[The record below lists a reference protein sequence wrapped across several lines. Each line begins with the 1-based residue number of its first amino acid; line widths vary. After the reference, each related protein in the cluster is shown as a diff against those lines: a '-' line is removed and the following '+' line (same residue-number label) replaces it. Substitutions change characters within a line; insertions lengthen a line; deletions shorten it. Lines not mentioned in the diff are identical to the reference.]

1 MNQKKELLLKSLSK
15 SIERLVEKREYV
27 PVSFSGGIDS
37 YIVAAL
43 VKKYSNPI
51 LYTIGNERS
60 KDLFYSK
67 IASESLECPLEI
79 IILSDEDIIKGI
91 QETIEIIRSDNS
103 LDVLIGSTF
112 YLIAKRIKQDNF
124 DICISGQGADEL
136 FFGYDKYRRA
146 LAKGENPTDLR
157 NRDVA
162 ELGDILSK
170 REYKI
175 FGSFDIRFLSPF
187 LDDEVKKIGIQ
198 IEREYNLKSSDDDL
212 RKHNLR
218 EIALELGGPPEII
231 NRKKKALQYGS
242 GILEDVRR
250 ISKEKGLAPSLNAY
264 LESIKKGIEYK

>member
-1 MNQKKELLLKSLSK
+1 MKKKELLLNSLSK
-15 SIERLVEKREYV
+15 SISELVKKREYV

-37 YIVAAL
+37 YITAAL

-51 LYTIGNERS
+51 LYTIGNDDS

-67 IASESLECPLEI
+67 IASKSLECPLEI
-79 IILSDEDIIKGI
+79 INLSDKDIINGI
-91 QETIEIIRSDNS
+91 EKTIEIIGVINS

-112 YLIAKRIKQDNF
+112 FLIAKRIKQDDF
-124 DICISGQGADEL
+124 DICLSGQGADEL
-136 FFGYDKYRRA
+136 FYGYDKYRRA
-146 LAKGENPTDLR
+146 LAKGDDPIDLR
-157 NRDVA
+157 DKDVA
-162 ELGDILSK
+162 ELEVILSK

-175 FGSFDIRFLSPF
+175 FDSFGIKFMSPF
-187 LDDEVKKIGIQ
+187 LDKEVKKIGMQ

-212 RKHNLR
+212 RKHILR
-218 EIALELGGPPEII
+218 EIALELEAPPEII

-264 LESIKKGIEYK
+264 LESIKKS

>member
-1 MNQKKELLLKSLSK
+1 MQLKELLLKFLSK
-15 SIERLVEKREYV
+15 SVSELVGKKEYV
-27 PVSFSGGIDS
+27 PVSFSGGVDS
-37 YIVAAL
+37 FITAAL

-51 LYTIGNERS
+51 LYTIGNENS
-60 KDLFYSK
+60 KDLFYSRL
-67 IASESLECPLEI
+67 ASESLESEI
-79 IILSDEDIIKGI
+79 RIINLSDEEIVKGI
-91 QETIEIIRSDNS
+91 EKTIEIIGAGNS

-112 YLIAKRIKQDNF
+112 YLIAKRINQDNF
-124 DICISGQGADEL
+124 DICLSGQGADEL

-146 LAKGENPTDLR
+146 LAKDENPTDLR